1 MEELLQKLILKVY
14 QINKNTKH
22 DVFLSFSGHVNTFD
36 VNYHKNGWCENNKPI
51 ILALDEKLTCENV
64 TRVINELEKLEKGD
78 DINV

>member
-36 VNYHKNGWCENNKPI
+36 VNYHKNGWSEDNKAI
-51 ILALDEKLTCENV
+51 NLALSDKLTCENV
-64 TRVINELEKLEKGD
+64 TRVINELEKLEKGEE
-78 DINV
+78 